1 MGGIPHPRDC
11 SRCLCP
17 GGYSGRL
24 CNERPSGCGEV
35 LTATTE
41 YQDLQKTLGY
51 PQLPENEEFEKCT
64 YWIEVGGVTQAPAGA
79 RIEVRNKNIR
89 GKYVAIDGC
98 PIHGVE
104 IKSQLDQKATG
115 YR

>member
-64 YWIEVGGVTQAPAGA
+64 YWIEVGGVMQ
-79 RIEVRNKNIR
+79 VS
-89 GKYVAIDGC
+89 C
-98 PIHGVE
+98 
-104 IKSQLDQKATG
+104 L
-115 YR
+115 